1 MPNSPI
7 DRLLIF
13 LAYKKIAPS
22 KAEKQLS
29 LGNGYIKKSQQR
41 DGGIGSAI
49 LEKIC
54 RAYLD
59 ISLTWLI
66 TGDGAML
73 LDEKDGTVPAPDEAQ
88 KVTATVPAAGT
99 NRRPGSFMQLQAKS
113 TPISPLQV
121 ISVDSDGNETIL
133 YVPLRASAGY
143 PKGYADRE
151 YMEKLTSFSLPYL
164 NNGTHRAFEVDGDSM
179 FPTLENKEIVVGR
192 FVEKF
197 EDIVEDHVHI
207 IVTRDRG
214 ILIKRLLNRIQKYGF
229 IVAKS
234 DALDNRNLYPNQEIY
249 PDEVVE
255 IWFAVGHINNKFRHP
270 TDMYKRVNNLEA
282 DLTEIMRVLK
292 SKNLLDK

>member
-1 MPNSPI
+1 MPNRPI

-13 LAYKKIAPS
+13 LAHKKISPS
-22 KAEKQLS
+22 KAERQLL

-41 DGGIGSAI
+41 DGGIGSSI

-54 RAYLD
+54 RTYLD

-73 LDEKDGTVPAPDEAQ
+73 LDEKDGNAPLDDKEKTGIATSTV
-88 KVTATVPAAGT
+88 
-99 NRRPGSFMQLQAKS
+99 RRTGSFMQLQAS
-113 TPISPLQV
+113 HPPISPIQV
-121 ISVDSDGNETIL
+121 ISVDNDGNETIL
-133 YVPLRASAGY
+133 YVPVRASAGY

-151 YMEKLTSFSLPYL
+151 YMEKLASFSLPYL

>member
-1 MPNSPI
+1 MPNRPI

-13 LAYKKIAPS
+13 LAHKKISPS
-22 KAEKQLS
+22 KAERQLL

-54 RAYLD
+54 RTYLD

-73 LDEKDGTVPAPDEAQ
+73 LDEKDGNAPLDDKEKTGIATSTV
-88 KVTATVPAAGT
+88 
-99 NRRPGSFMQLQAKS
+99 RRTGSFKQLQAS
-113 TPISPLQV
+113 HPPISPIQV
-121 ISVDSDGNETIL
+121 ISVDNDGNETIL
-133 YVPLRASAGY
+133 YVPVRASAGY

-151 YMEKLTSFSLPYL
+151 YMEKLASFSLPYL

>member
-1 MPNSPI
+1 MPNRPI

-13 LAYKKIAPS
+13 LAHKKISPS
-22 KAEKQLS
+22 KAERQLL

-54 RAYLD
+54 RTYLD

-73 LDEKDGTVPAPDEAQ
+73 LDEKDGNAPLDDKEKTGIANSTV
-88 KVTATVPAAGT
+88 
-99 NRRPGSFMQLQAKS
+99 RRTGSFMQLQAS
-113 TPISPLQV
+113 HSPISPIQV
-121 ISVDSDGNETIL
+121 ISVDNDGNETIL
-133 YVPLRASAGY
+133 YVPVRASAGY

-151 YMEKLTSFSLPYL
+151 YMEKLASFSLPYL

>member
-1 MPNSPI
+1 MIPNRPI
-7 DRLLIF
+7 DRFLTY
-13 LAYKKIAPS
+13 LAYKNIAPF
-22 KAEKQLS
+22 KAEKQLE

-73 LDEKDGTVPAPDEAQ
+73 FDEQ
-88 KVTATVPAAGT
+88 KGDSAAHRKEIPGTATGT
-99 NRRPGSFMQLQAKS
+99 GKRPGSFIQLQSGS
-113 TPISPLQV
+113 TPVSPLQV
-121 ISVDSDGNETIL
+121 ITVDNDGNETIL

-151 YMEKLTSFSLPYL
+151 YMDKLTSFSLPFL
-164 NNGTHRAFEVDGDSM
+164 KNGTHRAFEVDGDSM

-207 IVTRDRG
+207 IVTKDRG

-249 PDEVVE
+249 PEEVLE